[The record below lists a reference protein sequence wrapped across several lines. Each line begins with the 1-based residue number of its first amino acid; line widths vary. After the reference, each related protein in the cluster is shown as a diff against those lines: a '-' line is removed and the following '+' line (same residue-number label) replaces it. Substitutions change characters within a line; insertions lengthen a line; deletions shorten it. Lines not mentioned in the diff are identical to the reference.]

1 MVGAIRKRDI
11 LAHPLITVHSF
22 GWSLFLK
29 ALLAGRDETFLSL
42 LAGTTTFG
50 PPTVEVPELL
60 GHCVQLERRAQ
71 KIYESLSERFS
82 EHGLVKQF
90 FDTLAEQEQEH
101 YEMLELCRKLAGRDG
116 WLEEHFTPWRD
127 AVPRLEEQMDALE
140 ASLEGLGS
148 VRDALLLVLQLEGS
162 EINQVFRGAITAT
175 DSSFVRA
182 LRAFETADARH
193 IAYIV
198 DQIPKFE
205 PDLADECTNLGTAH
219 QGNTI
224 Q

>member
-11 LAHPLITVHSF
+11 LAHPFITVHSF
-22 GWSLFLK
+22 GWPLFLK

-71 KIYESLSERFS
+71 EIYESLSERFTDQ
-82 EHGLVKQF
+82 GLVKQF
-90 FDTLAEQEQEH
+90 FDRLAQQEQEH
-101 YEMLELCRKLAGRDG
+101 YEMLELCRKLAGREG
-116 WLEEHFTPWRD
+116 WLEEHFTPWLD
-127 AVPRLEEQMDALE
+127 AVPRLEQQMDGLE
-140 ASLEGLGS
+140 SSLEDLDS
-148 VRDALLLVLQLEGS
+148 VTDALRLVLQLEGS

-175 DSSFVRA
+175 DSRFVRA
-182 LRAFETADARH
+182 LRAFETAEAKH
-193 IAYIV
+193 IAYIA

-205 PDLADECTNLGTAH
+205 PDLAAECRDLSTAH